1 MRAAEARAALTGQAP
16 PSADPIAQAIAADH
30 AELAKAAGHSTVE
43 WNAPNATADNAVALP
58 ETPAPTAPS
67 AGEAR
72 QPPAAEPLPAATE
85 VPGAPPL
92 HDYMAEYEANQ
103 ARTEDAEPPPE
114 PTVDTTFQQRRG
126 EQLANEEAQEEE
138 VLRQHVI
145 DVRRRENE
153 AAVAAAHE
161 QWATPNKIVPSFL
174 RPVPLPNA
182 IPESLRSAEER
193 DGSPTQTHS
202 TPSGGR
208 RFLAY

>member
-1 MRAAEARAALTGQAP
+1 MVPRDRSGDRRRPRRTRQSSRSFHCGMECAQRNAGQCRGVAR
-16 PSADPIAQAIAADH
+16 
-30 AELAKAAGHSTVE
+30 
-43 WNAPNATADNAVALP
+43 N
-58 ETPAPTAPS
+58 PAPTAPS

-85 VPGAPPL
+85 VPGAPPP

-145 DVRRRENE
+145 DMRRRENE

-174 RPVPLPNA
+174 RSRPRLDPAQGGRIGPRAL
-182 IPESLRSAEER
+182 SR
-193 DGSPTQTHS
+193 DGADRQS
-202 TPSGGR
+202 
-208 RFLAY
+208 